1 MLVENGNNVSSS
13 EVHILE
19 VQKPR
24 DSYLDLEESIFAK
37 IFELPLVTQSLKWEI
52 TKISKKYLV
61 YIRAESL

>member
-37 IFELPLVTQSLKWEI
+37 IFELPLVTQSLK
-52 TKISKKYLV
+52 
-61 YIRAESL
+61 